1 MPEIASRTRKSRVSP
16 FVFGR
21 YGERMPPFEAELL
34 RDRILACIESTIW
47 QELQA
52 DALNNASL
60 DDSGRLCKAA
70 CLFCHVDARSRSERS
85 AYWGERLSPWPQES
99 VSDSSTY
106 RQCPKPSK
114 RQRLQPD
121 SLLSEKNRK
130 GNSSN
135 KRIFRGNNKAS
146 RALFLPLFS

>member
-70 CLFCHVDARSRSERS
+70 CLFCHVHARSRSERS
-85 AYWGERLSPWPQES
+85 AYWGRKAFSLAPRIRVRFIDLASVPQTQQKTATATRLPSQREEPQ
-99 VSDSSTY
+99 
-106 RQCPKPSK
+106 R
-114 RQRLQPD
+114 
-121 SLLSEKNRK
+121 
-130 GNSSN
+130 
-135 KRIFRGNNKAS
+135 
-146 RALFLPLFS
+146 